1 MVRSLE
7 QITMRKVYLR
17 ILPFAA
23 LTYFFCYLD
32 RINVGFAALTMNK
45 DLGLDPAIYGMAA
58 GAFFWGYVLFE
69 VPSNILLEKLGAR
82 LWIARIMVT
91 WGIIS
96 GATAFSRELA
106 PILAPLLTAP
116 LVFLGIISPEN
127 ASTHASSYSFAVIRF
142 LLGLAEAGLF
152 PGFVLY
158 FTYWFPDRYRARINS
173 GFTLALPIAV
183 ATGAPISTKLLSY
196 DGLLGFAGWQVMY
209 IVEAIPTV
217 LIGIAVFFYLTDKI
231 TDAGWLNA
239 DERRWLGDRI
249 AGERQQIETAE
260 RVSVLRSFWDPKV
273 LWLSLNYIGIVT
285 ASLGML
291 LFLPTIV
298 KELGI
303 TNMQV
308 GWVTMIPYTCGAIA
322 MVFCGWLSDRIGER
336 RWTLFWTCTLSA
348 LGLIIAG
355 MTIGTWWSVVG
366 MSIAAAGFY
375 GTKGPFWSM
384 PTMFLTGTAA
394 ASGIAW
400 INSLGNLGGFFGPSM
415 VGWAR
420 EWSGSYA
427 GGLYALAACAI
438 ASSLISLFVLRIPSA
453 VAAGEEYPL
462 PAE

>member
-7 QITMRKVYLR
+7 QMTMRKVYLR

-45 DLGLDPAIYGMAA
+45 DIGLDPAIYGMAA

-69 VPSNILLEKLGAR
+69 VPSNIILEKVGAR
-82 LWIARIMVT
+82 LWIARIMIT
-91 WGIIS
+91 WGLIS
-96 GATAFSRELA
+96 GATALA
-106 PILAPLLTAP
+106 TGP
-116 LVFLGIISPEN
+116 
-127 ASTHASSYSFAVIRF
+127 YSFMAIRF

-158 FTYWFPDRYRARINS
+158 FTYWFPDRYRARINA
-173 GFTLALPIAV
+173 GFTLALPVAV
-183 ATGAPISTKLLSY
+183 ATGAPISTALLGL
-196 DGLLGFAGWQVMY
+196 DGLWGLKGWQCMY
-209 IVEAIPTV
+209 LFEAIPTV
-217 LIGIAVFFYLTDKI
+217 LIGVAVFFYLTDKVN
-231 TDAGWLNA
+231 DAHWLLPE
-239 DERRWLGDRI
+239 ERRWLSDRI
-249 AGERQQIETAE
+249 SGERHRIETQHG
-260 RVSVLRSFWDPKV
+260 VSILQSFWDPKV
-273 LWLSLNYIGIVT
+273 LLLSLNYIGIVT

-303 TNMQV
+303 SNMQV

-336 RWTLFWTCTLSA
+336 RWTLFWTCLISA
-348 LGLIIAG
+348 AGLIIAG

-384 PTMFLTGTAA
+384 PTMFLTGAAA

-400 INSLGNLGGFFGPSM
+400 INSLGNLGGFFGPSI
-415 VGWAR
+415 VGWVKDLT
-420 EWSGSYA
+420 GSFA
-427 GGLYALAACAI
+427 GGLYALAAFALMAAVVSALWLHIPRRI
-438 ASSLISLFVLRIPSA
+438 AVQEA
-453 VAAGEEYPL
+453 VAA
-462 PAE
+462 A

>member
-69 VPSNILLEKLGAR
+69 VPSNIILEKVGAR

-91 WGIIS
+91 WGLVS

-106 PILAPLLTAP
+106 PILAPIVTVP
-116 LVFLGIISPEN
+116 LVHLGIISAEAAAANP
-127 ASTHASSYSFAVIRF
+127 APYSFMVIRF

-158 FTYWFPDRYRARINS
+158 FTYWFPDRYRARINA

-183 ATGAPISTKLLSY
+183 ATGAPISTSLLGL
-196 DGLLGFAGWQVMY
+196 DGLWGLKGWQCMY
-209 IVEAIPTV
+209 LFEAVPTV
-217 LIGIAVFFYLTDKI
+217 LIGVAVFFYLTDKVS
-231 TDAGWLNA
+231 DATWLQP
-239 DERRWLGDRI
+239 DERRWLAERI
-249 AGERQQIETAE
+249 AGERHQIETKD
-260 RVSVLRSFWDPKV
+260 RVSILRSFWDPKV
-273 LWLSLNYIGIVT
+273 VWLSLNYVGIVT

-291 LFLPTIV
+291 LFLPTII

-303 TNMQV
+303 SNMQV

-336 RWTLFWTCTLSA
+336 RWTLFWTCSLSA
-348 LGLIIAG
+348 VGLVIAG
-355 MTIGTWWSVVG
+355 LTIGTWWSVVG

-384 PTMFLTGTAA
+384 PTMFLTGAAA

-420 EWSGSYA
+420 ELSGGYA
-427 GGLYALAACAI
+427 GGLYALAACSV
-438 ASSLISLFVLRIPSA
+438 ASSLISLFWLRIPPA
-453 VAAGEEYPL
+453 VIAGEEYPL

>member
-1 MVRSLE
+1 MLRSLE
-7 QITMRKVYLR
+7 PITMRKVYLR

-23 LTYFFCYLD
+23 LVYFFCYLD
-32 RINVGFAALTMNK
+32 RINVSFAALTMNK
-45 DLGLDPAIYGMAA
+45 DIGLDAALYGMAA

-69 VPSNILLEKLGAR
+69 VPSNIILEKLGAR

-91 WGIIS
+91 WGLIS
-96 GATAFSRELA
+96 GATAFCTG
-106 PILAPLLTAP
+106 P
-116 LVFLGIISPEN
+116 
-127 ASTHASSYSFAVIRF
+127 YSFMAVRF

-183 ATGAPISTKLLSY
+183 ATGAPISTALLGL
-196 DGLLGFAGWQVMY
+196 DGLWGLRGWQIMY
-209 IVEAIPTV
+209 LFEALPSV
-217 LIGIAVFFYLTDKI
+217 LIGLVVFFYLTDRPGK
-231 TDAGWLNA
+231 AHWLEA
-239 DERRWLGDRI
+239 DERDWLEERI
-249 AGERQQIETAE
+249 AGELEQIEA
-260 RVSVLRSFWDPKV
+260 RHSVGVLRSFWHPKV
-273 LWLSLNYIGIVT
+273 VLLSLNYIGIAT

-303 TNMQV
+303 GTMQV
-308 GWVTMIPYTCGAIA
+308 GWITMIPYSCGAVA
-322 MVFCGWLSDRIGER
+322 MVFCGWLSDRLGDR
-336 RWTLFWTCTLSA
+336 RWTLFATCVLSA
-348 LGLIIAG
+348 LGLVIAG
-355 MTIGTWWSVVG
+355 ATIGTWWSVLG

-415 VGWAR
+415 VGWAKTL
-420 EWSGSYA
+420 SGSFA
-427 GGLYALAACAI
+427 GGLYALAICALVS
-438 ASSLISLFVLRIPSA
+438 AAISLFWLRIPRA
-453 VAAGEEYPL
+453 LAAGEDFAAA
-462 PAE
+462 AE